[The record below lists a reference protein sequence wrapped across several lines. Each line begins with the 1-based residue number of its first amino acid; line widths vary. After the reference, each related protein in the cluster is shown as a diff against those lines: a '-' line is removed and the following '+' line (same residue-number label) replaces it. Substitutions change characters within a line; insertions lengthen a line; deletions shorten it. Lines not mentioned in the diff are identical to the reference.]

1 MLDDA
6 RRKLR
11 AAANAERAAGSARY
25 FKTGPGGYGEGDKFL
40 GLTAPDLHRLSREF
54 QSMPLREVRQLLASE
69 WHEERVLA
77 LLILVRQYERGDAAA
92 KNKIYE
98 AYLRSTRHINNWDLV
113 DCSAPQSVGGPLAG
127 RSRAPLRR
135 LAKSA
140 SLWERRIAL
149 VATLYLIR
157 QGEFD
162 DTFRMAEMLLR
173 DPHDLIHKATGW
185 MLREVGKRD
194 RRRLEQFLDRH
205 AAVMP
210 RTMLRYAIE
219 HFPEPARRGYLSRRS
234 QPLQGHP
241 RRPAQQI

>member
-54 QSMPLREVRQLLASE
+54 QSMPLREVRKLLASE

-77 LLILVRQYERGDAAA
+77 LLILVRQYDRGDAAA
-92 KNKIYE
+92 KTKIYE

-113 DCSAPQSVGGPLAG
+113 DCSAPQIVGGHLAG

-140 SLWERRIAL
+140 SLWERRIAM

-162 DTFRMAEMLLR
+162 DTFRIAEMLLR

-194 RRRLEQFLDRH
+194 RRRLEQFLDRQ

-219 HFPEPARRGYLSRRS
+219 HFPEPARRGYLSARTRS
-234 QPLQGHP
+234 PHK
-241 RRPAQQI
+241 